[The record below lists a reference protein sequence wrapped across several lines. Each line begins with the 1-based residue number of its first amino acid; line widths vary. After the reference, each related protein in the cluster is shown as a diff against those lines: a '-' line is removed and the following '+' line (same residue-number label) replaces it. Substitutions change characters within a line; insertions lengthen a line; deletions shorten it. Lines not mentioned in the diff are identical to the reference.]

1 MAHLGGGAEVHAR
14 FNQYRVNSSLVLTTD
29 SRLGE
34 PTGEPELLNGKI
46 DPKTFG
52 DGAYRGRP
60 AELDEKLKELDLH
73 TDQPTRQE
81 ESVYKGV
88 YQPKTTAYEEMLSVI
103 DQELGGQPPSVVSG
117 AVDEILV
124 VLKNESLKKPEKKRE
139 IEKLLSPIN
148 NTTFDRLVSIG
159 RRLITNYKDGG
170 DGPAEQVL
178 W

>member
-1 MAHLGGGAEVHAR
+1 MAHLGGGSEAHAR
-14 FNQYRVNSSLVLTTD
+14 LKQYEYRANSSLVLTTD

-34 PTGEPELLNGKI
+34 PTGEPE
-46 DPKTFG
+46 PKTFG

-60 AELDEKLKELDLH
+60 ADLDEKLKELDLL
-73 TDQPTRQE
+73 TDQPTGQE
-81 ESVYKGV
+81 ECVLRVRGV
-88 YQPKTTAYEEMLSVI
+88 YQPKITAYEEMLSVI
-103 DQELGGQPPSVVSG
+103 DQELGGQPPSIVSG
-117 AVDEILV
+117 AVDEILA
-124 VLKNESLKKPEKKRE
+124 VLKNESLKKLEKKRE